1 MKIFKFI
8 CLLFL
13 GGLGRAQTPISL
25 ENAIKE
31 ALQNNLQI
39 VIVKN
44 EFAMASLNNSWE
56 NAGAYPT
63 VQGNI
68 VPSFSTTNLNQKL
81 ASGLDINRNN
91 VQSNNFTSEVS
102 ANWNVLNGFKLY
114 TTKAKLEELQ
124 NMGELSLVQKINT
137 ISYEVASAYTNAQ
150 RLIQQQK
157 NLEEQISITKERII
171 VSQKKFDLG
180 ASGKTELLQAQID
193 LNSLL
198 SSQAALSNEY
208 KNALISLG
216 LLLGRNPD
224 QYPAVLDTILHAN
237 LEPLETI
244 KKKSIEQNP
253 DLLMA
258 KKQMIVL
265 GLNQKELKA
274 ERLPNLNL
282 RTAYGYNRSQS
293 NGGFSLF
300 NQSYGPSASLNV
312 VIPIYSG
319 GRIKNILDQLDLQI
333 KNQQLTN
340 EQLEL
345 ENRTMID
352 QLYNEVISAQSR
364 IELAKSNLKL
374 AKENLDISIGKA
386 RLQSITSLEL
396 RQAQFSL
403 IEIQTQLLEDTYIAK
418 TGQIKLNMLSGGSN
432 W

>member
-1 MKIFKFI
+1 
-8 CLLFL
+8 
-13 GGLGRAQTPISL
+13 
-25 ENAIKE
+25 
-31 ALQNNLQI
+31 
-39 VIVKN
+39 
-44 EFAMASLNNSWE
+44 
-56 NAGAYPT
+56 
-63 VQGNI
+63 
-68 VPSFSTTNLNQKL
+68 
-81 ASGLDINRNN
+81 
-91 VQSNNFTSEVS
+91 
-102 ANWNVLNGFKLY
+102 
-114 TTKAKLEELQ
+114 
-124 NMGELSLVQKINT
+124 MGELSLVQKINT

-224 QYPAVLDTILHAN
+224 QYPAVLDTILLAN
-237 LEPLETI
+237 LEPLET
-244 KKKSIEQNP
+244 
-253 DLLMA
+253 
-258 KKQMIVL
+258 MIVL